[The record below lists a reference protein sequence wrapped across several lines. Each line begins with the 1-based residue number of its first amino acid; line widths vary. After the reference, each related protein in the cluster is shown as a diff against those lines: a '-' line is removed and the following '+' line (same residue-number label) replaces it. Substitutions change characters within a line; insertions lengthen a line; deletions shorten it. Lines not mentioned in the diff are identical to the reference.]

1 LTHKGLSLTKVF
13 RFMGS
18 GIFHKWAALSFAA
31 ALILITSFAAAQ
43 SPDQSQ
49 NRAELL
55 RGQPGPYYGE
65 NVPIAGEEQGYAVAS
80 PNDKDL
86 GEQQILKRAE
96 EYLPFTL
103 SFTAPFF
110 YTSNVAL
117 TSSGEEDDVLIAPG
131 ISFTYQ
137 PRITKTFYAEISLV
151 QQFFYYNRFTEL
163 NFSSFDGI
171 VGLVYYLPQVHN
183 LVLRARYDYN
193 RLTDTD
199 DFDEFFV
206 DHAYVLNAE
215 LPFRLG
221 RAQQLALGINT
232 EFSFCA
238 HPSAPQRNDYSFYAG
253 YSVSLSRSFSVDAV
267 GRIAVRDYHFG
278 DRTDVT
284 EILALSANY
293 RVKEWLMLSFLSSF
307 AWNQSNQDVFD
318 YSVANVGGGVALTLK
333 F

>member
-1 LTHKGLSLTKVF
+1 MDL
-13 RFMGS
+13 
-18 GIFHKWAALSFAA
+18 GIFHKWAVLFSAA
-31 ALILITSFAAAQ
+31 AVILTTSLAVAQ
-43 SPDQSQ
+43 TPDQSR

-55 RGQPGPYYGE
+55 RGQPGPSYGE
-65 NVPIAGEEQGYAVAS
+65 NVPIAGEEQGYAVVT

-86 GEQQILKRAE
+86 GEQQILKRAA
-96 EYLPFTL
+96 EYQPFTF

-117 TSSGEEDDVLIAPG
+117 ARSGEEDDVLIAPG
-131 ISFTYQ
+131 VSFTYQ

-151 QQFFYYNRFTEL
+151 QQFFFYDRFTEL

-171 VGLVYYLPQVHN
+171 VGLVYYLPHVHN

-206 DHAYVLNAE
+206 DHAFVLNAE
-215 LPFRLG
+215 VPFRLG

-232 EFSFCA
+232 EFSFWA
-238 HPSAPQRNDYSFYAG
+238 HPDASQRNDYSFYAG
-253 YSVSLSRSFSVDAV
+253 YSVSLSRSFSIDAV
-267 GRIAVRDYHFG
+267 GRVAVRDYHFG

-307 AWNQSNQDVFD
+307 AWNQSNQGVFD